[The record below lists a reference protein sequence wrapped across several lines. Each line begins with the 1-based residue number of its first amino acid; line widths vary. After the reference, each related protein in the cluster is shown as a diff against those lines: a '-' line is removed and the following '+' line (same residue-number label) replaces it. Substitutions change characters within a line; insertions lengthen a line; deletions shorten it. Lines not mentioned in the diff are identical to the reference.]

1 MGAAEALERV
11 VAALPGGG
19 EARRGQVE
27 MTNAVESVFA
37 HGGQLVVQAG
47 TGIGKSLSYLV
58 PAILSG
64 KTTVVATAT
73 KALQDQLANKDLP
86 FLQKQLGKPFEFA
99 VLKGRANYLCLQKA
113 VEIGS
118 GDEQLVLED
127 VREDEYGAF
136 GQELMKLLK
145 WAKTNKSGDRT
156 ELDFEPK
163 PRAWAMLSVTA
174 RECPGAPKCPQGES
188 CFAEAAHQR
197 AARADV
203 IVVNTH
209 LYATHLATG
218 GWLLPEHDAVIFD
231 EAHALEDIAASAFG
245 LELTEGRFVAL
256 ARSIRAAA
264 PEEADALEA
273 AGGRLA
279 DALEGYRGRRVFPAE
294 LEHPLTAAG
303 EAARKGL
310 AAVKAGEDDEN
321 KRTRAVKAAS
331 TLVEDVAA
339 VQGVGEG
346 AVAWVESGGPP
357 TLKMAP
363 IDVAHLFAERLWD
376 NVPTA
381 VLTSATIP
389 SNLPMRLGLPSTHE
403 QLSVD
408 SPFDYE
414 NQSLLYCAT
423 HLPDPRKPE
432 FEEAMRAELFAL
444 IKAAGGRTLAL
455 FTSWRAM
462 RAAAEAL
469 APALPYRVLTQDAL
483 PKPAL
488 LTAFSTDET
497 SCLFA
502 TMGFW
507 QGVDVPGA
515 ALSLLAIDKL
525 PFSRPDEPLMRARRD
540 LAGKAAFQT
549 VDLPRAASLL
559 AQGAGRLIRSITDRG
574 VVAVLDPRLATAG
587 YRWELIGALPPM
599 RRTKERSEVERF
611 LESLVGEPSMTS

>member
-1 MGAAEALERV
+1 MGVAEALERV

-27 MTNAVESVFA
+27 MAEAVEAVFSD
-37 HGGQLVVQAG
+37 GGQLVVQAG
-47 TGIGKSLSYLV
+47 TGIGKSMAYLV

-86 FLQKQLGKPFEFA
+86 FLQQHLGKPFEFA

-113 VEIGS
+113 VEIGQ
-118 GDEQLVLED
+118 GDEQMVLDDIREED
-127 VREDEYGAF
+127 HGAF
-136 GQELMKLLK
+136 GQEIIRLLK
-145 WAKTNKSGDRT
+145 WAKTSKSGDRA
-156 ELDFEPK
+156 ELDFEPRA
-163 PRAWAMLSVTA
+163 RAWAQLSVTA
-174 RECPGAPKCPQGES
+174 RECPGAIKCPQGES
-188 CFAEAAHQR
+188 CFAEGAHQR
-197 AARADV
+197 AATADV

-209 LYATHLATG
+209 LYATHLAIG
-218 GWLLPEHDAVIFD
+218 GWLLPEHEAVVFD
-231 EAHALEDIAASAFG
+231 EAHALEDIASSAFG
-245 LELTEGRFVAL
+245 LDLTEGRFVAL

-264 PEEADALEA
+264 PDAADAVEA

-279 DALEGYRGRRVFPAE
+279 DALEGYRGQRVAPIE
-294 LEHPLTAAG
+294 LERPLVAAG
-303 EAARKGL
+303 EAARQAL
-310 AAVKAGEDDEN
+310 AAVRASDEDEN
-321 KRTRAVKAAS
+321 KRTRAVKAAA

-339 VQGVGEG
+339 VQSVDGES
-346 AVAWVESGGPP
+346 AVTWVENSGPP
-357 TLKMAP
+357 TLRLAP

-389 SNLPMRLGLPSTHE
+389 SNLPMRLGLPATHR

-414 NQSLLYCAT
+414 NQSLLYCAA

-432 FEEAMRAELFAL
+432 YEEAMRAELFGL

-469 APALPYRVLTQDAL
+469 APALPHRVLTQDEL

-488 LTAFSTDET
+488 LTAFSTEET

-515 ALSLLAIDKL
+515 ALSLLVIDKL

-540 LAGKAAFQT
+540 RAGAAAFRT
-549 VDLPRAASLL
+549 IDLPRAASLL
-559 AQGAGRLIRSITDRG
+559 AQGAGRLIRSTTDRG
-574 VVAVLDPRLATAG
+574 AVAVLDSRLATAG
-587 YRWELIGALPPM
+587 YRWELIQALPPM
-599 RRTKERSEVERF
+599 RRTKDRAEVERF
-611 LESLVGEPSMTS
+611 LEGLVTADA

>member
-1 MGAAEALERV
+1 MAEALERV

-27 MTNAVESVFA
+27 MAEAVESVFA
-37 HGGQLVVQAG
+37 ESGQLVVQAG
-47 TGIGKSLSYLV
+47 TGIGKSLAYLV

-86 FLQKQLGKPFEFA
+86 FLQKHLGKPFEFA

-113 VEIGS
+113 VEIGE
-118 GDEQLVLED
+118 GDEQMVLD
-127 VREDEYGAF
+127 DIREDDHGAF
-136 GQELMKLLK
+136 GQELIRLLK
-145 WAKTNKSGDRT
+145 WAKTSKSGDRA
-156 ELDFEPK
+156 ELDFEPR
-163 PRAWAMLSVTA
+163 PRAWAQLSVTA
-174 RECPGAPKCPQGES
+174 RECPGAIKCPQGES

-197 AARADV
+197 AAGADV

-218 GWLLPEHDAVIFD
+218 GWLLPEHEAVVFD

-245 LELTEGRFVAL
+245 LELTEGRFTAL
-256 ARSIRAAA
+256 ARSIRAVA
-264 PEEADALEA
+264 PEEADAVEA

-279 DALEGYRGRRVFPAE
+279 DALEGHRGQRVSPAE
-294 LEHPLTAAG
+294 LERPLLAVG
-303 EAARKGL
+303 EAVRQAL
-310 AAVKAGEDDEN
+310 AAVRGSDEDDN
-321 KRTRAVKAAS
+321 KRTRAVKAAA

-339 VQGVGEG
+339 VQSVDDG
-346 AVAWVESGGPP
+346 AVTWVENSGPP
-357 TLKMAP
+357 TLRLAP
-363 IDVAHLFAERLWD
+363 IDVAHLFAERLWE
-376 NVPTA
+376 NVRTA

-389 SNLPMRLGLPSTHE
+389 SNLPMRLGLPSEHR
-403 QLSVD
+403 QLSVE

-414 NQSLLYCAT
+414 SQSLLYCAT

-432 FEEAMRAELFAL
+432 YEPAMFEELWAL

-462 RAAAEAL
+462 RAAAEAV
-469 APALPYRVLTQDAL
+469 APTVPYRVLTQDEL

-488 LTAFSTDET
+488 LEAFSTDET

-515 ALSLLAIDKL
+515 ALSLLVIDKL

-540 LAGKAAFQT
+540 RAGPAAFRT
-549 VDLPRAASLL
+549 IDLPRAASLL
-559 AQGAGRLIRSITDRG
+559 AQGAGRLIRSTTDRG
-574 VVAVLDPRLATAG
+574 VVAVLDPRLASAG
-587 YRWELIGALPPM
+587 YRWELIQALPPM
-599 RRTKERSEVERF
+599 RRTKERAEVERF
-611 LESLVGEPSMTS
+611 LESLVGARL